1 MKYFSLFT
9 LFLLIAF
16 PASAQFPISDDRA
29 GLNYNTSVVPIK
41 TYQVET
47 GFIVPGE
54 GDVIGSIN
62 FRTGLAKQLEIQFS
76 PALVDYNT
84 DIDAG
89 SVRTQVALK
98 YTLEPLLDDKLFVG
112 VIGGPAFE
120 LFDTFPENQ
129 FFLRV
134 LGDYIFNDQWSIN
147 TNIGSFST
155 DGSASEFVSVSPRY
169 AINDQSLIT
178 AGFIRSGN
186 TGYLEAG
193 YQYTLNPNFA
203 IDVSLLSDSD
213 GPTGVNAGASFR
225 LQ

>member
-9 LFLLIAF
+9 LFLLVTLPVA
-16 PASAQFPISDDRA
+16 AQFPISDDRA
-29 GLNYNTSVVPIK
+29 GAGYNTSIIPVK
-41 TYQVET
+41 SYQIET
-47 GFIVPGE
+47 GFTVLDGE
-54 GDVIGSIN
+54 NGIGLVN

-76 PALVDYNT
+76 PVLADYNS
-84 DIDAG
+84 DKNAG

-112 VIGGPAFE
+112 IIGGPAFE

-129 FFLRV
+129 FFLRA

-147 TNIGSFST
+147 ANVGSFST
-155 DGSASEFVSVSPRY
+155 DGSGSGFVSVTPRY

-178 AGFIRSGN
+178 AGLFRSGSS
-186 TGYLEAG
+186 GYFEAG

-203 IDVSLLSDSD
+203 MDVSLLSDSE
-213 GPTGVNAGASFR
+213 GPSGVTAGASFS